1 MFDQYEMM
9 YFAIMMYCE
18 INNTLNDPMGILE
31 YLSLLPPM
39 DTMNQETIIE
49 YVMFFDEFKLLP
61 TSSLSYS
68 EKCVLLNETFQK
80 MKSNSYDTDDETSY
94 ETLSTQDVSDDETRY
109 DTLST
114 QDVSD
119 DETLST
125 QSLSDDDYKT
135 LSL

>member
-1 MFDQYEMM
+1 MM

-39 DTMNQETIIE
+39 DTMNQDTIIE

-80 MKSNSYDTDDETSY
+80 MKSNSYDTDDDTDDVSDETSY
-94 ETLSTQDVSDDETRY
+94 ETLSTQDVSDGETSY

-114 QDVSD
+114 QSI
-119 DETLST
+119 
-125 QSLSDDDYKT
+125 SDDD
-135 LSL
+135 SI